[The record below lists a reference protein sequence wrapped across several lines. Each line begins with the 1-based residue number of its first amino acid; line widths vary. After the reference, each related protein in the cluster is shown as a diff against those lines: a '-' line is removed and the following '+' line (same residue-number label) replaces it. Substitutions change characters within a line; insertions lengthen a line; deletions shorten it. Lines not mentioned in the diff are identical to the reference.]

1 MPNFWRQCNVW
12 FFIDPLYL
20 VIFVVTLVISLA
32 AQLYIKSAYGKWSK
46 VANSHNLTGLQVG
59 QELLRDTGL
68 GATYQMSSGTG
79 VQFQG
84 IAGNLTDHYDPRTH
98 TVGLSQGVATQPS
111 VASMAIVAH
120 ELGHAQQYA
129 TKSPLIAARSF
140 LLPAM
145 RVSPMIS
152 YGLIMMGL
160 VFNVT
165 GLIYRG
171 HLLLRHHRAVQRHH
185 PAGGVR
191 RQPPRHEAAW
201 RGRAVADA
209 QRREG
214 RTHGAPAAAAT
225 YVAAT
230 ITAILQLLYYLSLAN
245 RRR

>member
-1 MPNFWRQCNVW
+1 MFYL
-12 FFIDPLYL
+12 DPLYL
-20 VIFVVTLVISLA
+20 VVFVVTLVISLA
-32 AQLYIKSAYGKWSK
+32 AQMYIKSAYGKWSK

-84 IAGNLTDHYDPRTH
+84 VAGNLTDHYDPRTH
-98 TVGLSQGVATQPS
+98 TVGLSQAVATQPS

-140 LLPAM
+140 LLPAV

-152 YGLIMMGL
+152 YGLIMIGIF
-160 VFNVT
+160 FNVT
-165 GLIYRG
+165 NAIYLGVLFFGITVLFSVITLPVELDASRRAMKLLGEAGLLTSAQDEKGARTV
-171 HLLLRHHRAVQRHH
+171 LR
-185 PAGGVR
+185 
-191 RQPPRHEAAW
+191 
-201 RGRAVADA
+201 
-209 QRREG
+209 
-214 RTHGAPAAAAT
+214 AAAAT

-230 ITAILQLLYYLSLAN
+230 VTAILQLLYYLSLAN

>member
-1 MPNFWRQCNVW
+1 MFYL
-12 FFIDPLYL
+12 DPLYL
-20 VIFVVTLVISLA
+20 MVFGVTLVISLA
-32 AQLYIKSAYGKWSK
+32 AQMYIKSAYGKWSK

-84 IAGNLTDHYDPRTH
+84 VGGNLTDHYDPRTH
-98 TVGLSQGVATQPS
+98 TVGLSQAVATQPS

-152 YGLIMMGL
+152 YGLIMMGF
-160 VFNVT
+160 VFNFVGAIYLGIFFFGIT
-165 GLIYRG
+165 VLFSVITLPVEFDASRRAMKLLGEAGLLTSDQDEKGARTV
-171 HLLLRHHRAVQRHH
+171 LR
-185 PAGGVR
+185 
-191 RQPPRHEAAW
+191 
-201 RGRAVADA
+201 
-209 QRREG
+209 
-214 RTHGAPAAAAT
+214 AAAAT

>member
-1 MPNFWRQCNVW
+1 M
-12 FFIDPLYL
+12 FFFDSLYL
-20 VIFVVTLVISLA
+20 LIFVVTLVISLA
-32 AQLYIKSAYGKWSK
+32 AQMYIKSAYGKWSK

-59 QELLRDTGL
+59 QELLRGTDL
-68 GATYQMSSGTG
+68 GATYQISKGTG

-129 TKSPLIAARSF
+129 AKSPLIAARSF
-140 LLPAM
+140 LLPAV

-152 YGLIMMGL
+152 YGLLMVGFILNMTGAIYLGILFFGITVLFSVLTLPVEFDASRRGL
-160 VFNVT
+160 KLLAEA
-165 GLIYRG
+165 GLMTSTEDQRG
-171 HLLLRHHRAVQRHH
+171 ARTVLR
-185 PAGGVR
+185 
-191 RQPPRHEAAW
+191 
-201 RGRAVADA
+201 
-209 QRREG
+209 
-214 RTHGAPAAAAT
+214 AAAAT

-230 ITAILQLLYYLSLAN
+230 ITAILQLLYYLALAN

>member
-1 MPNFWRQCNVW
+1 MFYL
-12 FFIDPLYL
+12 DPLYL
-20 VIFVVTLVISLA
+20 VIFGVTLVVSLA
-32 AQLYIKSAYGKWSK
+32 AQMYIKSAYGKWSK

-68 GATYQMSSGTG
+68 GATYQMSKGSG

-84 IAGNLTDHYDPRTH
+84 VAGNLTDHYDPRTH
-98 TVGLSQGVATQPS
+98 TVGLSQTVATQPS

-152 YGLIMMGL
+152 YGLIMLGF
-160 VFNVT
+160 VFNFVGAIYLGIFFFGIT
-165 GLIYRG
+165 VLFSVITLPVEFDASRRALKLLSEAGLLTNAQDEKGARTV
-171 HLLLRHHRAVQRHH
+171 LR
-185 PAGGVR
+185 
-191 RQPPRHEAAW
+191 
-201 RGRAVADA
+201 
-209 QRREG
+209 
-214 RTHGAPAAAAT
+214 AAAAT

-230 ITAILQLLYYLSLAN
+230 ITAILQLLYYLSLAS

>member
-1 MPNFWRQCNVW
+1 
-12 FFIDPLYL
+12 
-20 VIFVVTLVISLA
+20 LVISLA
-32 AQLYIKSAYGKWSK
+32 AQMYIKSAYGKWSK

-98 TVGLSQGVATQPS
+98 TVGLSQAVATQPS

-160 VFNVT
+160 VFNFVNAIYLGVFFFGIT
-165 GLIYRG
+165 VLFSVITLPVEFDASRRAMKLLGEAGLLTSDQDEKGARTV
-171 HLLLRHHRAVQRHH
+171 LR
-185 PAGGVR
+185 
-191 RQPPRHEAAW
+191 
-201 RGRAVADA
+201 
-209 QRREG
+209 
-214 RTHGAPAAAAT
+214 AAAAT

-230 ITAILQLLYYLSLAN
+230 VTAILQLLYYLSLAN

>member
-1 MPNFWRQCNVW
+1 M
-12 FFIDPLYL
+12 FFFDPLYL
-20 VIFVVTLVISLA
+20 LIFVVTLVISLA
-32 AQLYIKSAYGKWSK
+32 AQMYIKSAYGKWSK

-59 QELLRDTGL
+59 QELLRGTDL
-68 GATYQMSSGTG
+68 GATYQISKGTG

-129 TKSPLIAARSF
+129 AKSPLIAARSF
-140 LLPAM
+140 LLPAV

-152 YGLIMMGL
+152 YGLLMIGFILNMTGAIYLGILFFGITVLFSVLTLPVEFDASRRGL
-160 VFNVT
+160 K
-165 GLIYRG
+165 
-171 HLLLRHHRAVQRHH
+171 LL
-185 PAGGVR
+185 
-191 RQPPRHEAAW
+191 
-201 RGRAVADA
+201 ADA
-209 QRREG
+209 GLMTSTEDQRG
-214 RTHGAPAAAAT
+214 ARTVLRAAAAT

-230 ITAILQLLYYLSLAN
+230 ITAILQLLYYLALAN

>member
-1 MPNFWRQCNVW
+1 MFYL
-12 FFIDPLYL
+12 DPLYL

-32 AQLYIKSAYGKWSK
+32 AQMYIKSAYGKWSK

-68 GATYQMSSGTG
+68 GATYQMSRGTG

-98 TVGLSQGVATQPS
+98 TVGLSQGVANQPS

-129 TKSPLIAARSF
+129 AKSPLIAARSF

-160 VFNVT
+160 VFNFVGAIYLGIFFFGIT
-165 GLIYRG
+165 VLFSVITLPVEFDASRRAMKLLGEAGLLTSPQDEKGARTV
-171 HLLLRHHRAVQRHH
+171 LR
-185 PAGGVR
+185 
-191 RQPPRHEAAW
+191 
-201 RGRAVADA
+201 
-209 QRREG
+209 
-214 RTHGAPAAAAT
+214 AAAAT

-230 ITAILQLLYYLSLAN
+230 VTAILQLLYYLSLAN

>member
-1 MPNFWRQCNVW
+1 MFYL
-12 FFIDPLYL
+12 DPLYL

-32 AQLYIKSAYGKWSK
+32 AQMYIKSAYGKWSK

-84 IAGNLTDHYDPRTH
+84 IDGNLTDHYDPRTH

-160 VFNVT
+160 VFNFVNAIYLGIFFFGIT
-165 GLIYRG
+165 VLFSVITLPVEFDASRRAMKLLGEAGLLTSDQDEKGARTV
-171 HLLLRHHRAVQRHH
+171 LR
-185 PAGGVR
+185 
-191 RQPPRHEAAW
+191 
-201 RGRAVADA
+201 
-209 QRREG
+209 
-214 RTHGAPAAAAT
+214 AAAAT

-230 ITAILQLLYYLSLAN
+230 VKAILQLLYYLSLAS

>member
-1 MPNFWRQCNVW
+1 MFYL
-12 FFIDPLYL
+12 DPLYL

-32 AQLYIKSAYGKWSK
+32 AQMYIKSAYGKWSK

-152 YGLIMMGL
+152 YGLIMMGF
-160 VFNVT
+160 VFNFVGAIYLGIFFFGIT
-165 GLIYRG
+165 VLFSVITLPVEFDASRRAMKLLGEAGLLTDAEDEKGARTV
-171 HLLLRHHRAVQRHH
+171 LR
-185 PAGGVR
+185 
-191 RQPPRHEAAW
+191 
-201 RGRAVADA
+201 
-209 QRREG
+209 
-214 RTHGAPAAAAT
+214 AAAAT

-230 ITAILQLLYYLSLAN
+230 VTAILQLLYYLSLAS

>member
-1 MPNFWRQCNVW
+1 M
-12 FFIDPLYL
+12 FFFDSLYL
-20 VIFVVTLVISLA
+20 LIFVVTLVISLA
-32 AQLYIKSAYGKWSK
+32 AQMYIKSAYGKWSK

-59 QELLRDTGL
+59 QELLRGTDL
-68 GATYQMSSGTG
+68 GATYQISKGTG

-129 TKSPLIAARSF
+129 AKSPLIAARSF
-140 LLPAM
+140 LLPAV

-152 YGLIMMGL
+152 YGLLMVGFILNMTGAIYLGILFFGITVLFSVLTLPVEFDASRRGL
-160 VFNVT
+160 K
-165 GLIYRG
+165 
-171 HLLLRHHRAVQRHH
+171 LL
-185 PAGGVR
+185 
-191 RQPPRHEAAW
+191 
-201 RGRAVADA
+201 ADA
-209 QRREG
+209 GLMTSTEDQRG
-214 RTHGAPAAAAT
+214 ARTVLRAAAAT

-230 ITAILQLLYYLSLAN
+230 ITAILQLLYYLALAN

>member
-1 MPNFWRQCNVW
+1 MFYL
-12 FFIDPLYL
+12 DPLYL

-32 AQLYIKSAYGKWSK
+32 AQMYIKSAYGKWSK
-46 VANSHNLTGLQVG
+46 VANSHSLTGLQVG

-68 GATYQMSSGTG
+68 GATYQTSSGTG

-98 TVGLSQGVATQPS
+98 TVGLSQAVATQPS

-152 YGLIMMGL
+152 YGLIMMGF
-160 VFNVT
+160 VFNFVGAIYLGIFFFGIT
-165 GLIYRG
+165 VLFSVITLPVEFDASRRAIKLLNEAGLLTNAQDEKGARTV
-171 HLLLRHHRAVQRHH
+171 LR
-185 PAGGVR
+185 
-191 RQPPRHEAAW
+191 
-201 RGRAVADA
+201 
-209 QRREG
+209 
-214 RTHGAPAAAAT
+214 AAAAT

-230 ITAILQLLYYLSLAN
+230 VTAILQLLYYLSLAN

>member
-1 MPNFWRQCNVW
+1 M
-12 FFIDPLYL
+12 FFFDPLYL
-20 VIFVVTLVISLA
+20 IIFGVTLVISLA
-32 AQLYIKSAYGKWSK
+32 AQMYIKSAYGKWSK

-59 QELLRDTGL
+59 QQLLARTGL
-68 GATYQMSSGTG
+68 GATYQLSKGSG

-129 TKSPLIAARSF
+129 AKSPLIAARSF
-140 LLPAM
+140 LLPAV

-152 YGLIMMGL
+152 YGLLMVGFILNMTGAIYLGILFFGITVLFSVLTLPVEFDASRRGL
-160 VFNVT
+160 K
-165 GLIYRG
+165 
-171 HLLLRHHRAVQRHH
+171 LL
-185 PAGGVR
+185 
-191 RQPPRHEAAW
+191 
-201 RGRAVADA
+201 ADA
-209 QRREG
+209 GLMTSTEDQRG
-214 RTHGAPAAAAT
+214 ARTVLRAAAAT

-230 ITAILQLLYYLSLAN
+230 ITAILQLLYYLALAN

>member
-1 MPNFWRQCNVW
+1 MFYL
-12 FFIDPLYL
+12 DPLYL
-20 VIFVVTLVISLA
+20 LIFGVTLVISLA
-32 AQLYIKSAYGKWSK
+32 AQMYIKSAYGKWSK

-98 TVGLSQGVATQPS
+98 TVGLSQAVATQPS

-160 VFNVT
+160 VFNFVGAIYLGIFFFGIT
-165 GLIYRG
+165 VLFSVITLPVEFDASRRAMKLLGEAGLLTSDQDEKGARTV
-171 HLLLRHHRAVQRHH
+171 LR
-185 PAGGVR
+185 
-191 RQPPRHEAAW
+191 
-201 RGRAVADA
+201 
-209 QRREG
+209 
-214 RTHGAPAAAAT
+214 AAAAT

>member
-1 MPNFWRQCNVW
+1 MFYL
-12 FFIDPLYL
+12 DPLYL
-20 VIFVVTLVISLA
+20 LIFGVTLVISLA
-32 AQLYIKSAYGKWSK
+32 AQMYIKSAYGKWSK

-98 TVGLSQGVATQPS
+98 TVGLSQAVATQPS

-160 VFNVT
+160 VFNFVGAIYLGIFFFGIT
-165 GLIYRG
+165 VLFSVITLPVEFDASRRAMRLLGDAGLLTNAEDEKGARTV
-171 HLLLRHHRAVQRHH
+171 LR
-185 PAGGVR
+185 
-191 RQPPRHEAAW
+191 
-201 RGRAVADA
+201 
-209 QRREG
+209 
-214 RTHGAPAAAAT
+214 AAAAT

-230 ITAILQLLYYLSLAN
+230 ITAILQLLYYLSLAS